1 MAAAVGSE
9 ANPDYAPGRA
19 GELDRNVLDVE
30 RAGIQLGWRPW
41 TELGDGVR
49 AVIDSVRTKPA

>member
-1 MAAAVGSE
+1 
-9 ANPDYAPGRA
+9 
-19 GELDRNVLDVE
+19 VLDVE